1 MTPLRALFC
10 LTLPLAVACAQTPS
24 QIAPPT
30 PSQTPE
36 PAADQAPVTTLKIST
51 RVVSISAVVAGKSG
65 EPTGGLTKDDFI
77 LKQDGREEPIRYFS
91 QGANLPLTLALLVD
105 TSGSQRTLIND
116 EVLAADVFF
125 ETMLTEPQDRAALI
139 QFDARVLQI
148 KALTASPDEL
158 HLSLLS
164 LRSDPQFA
172 GATLLN
178 DTVDAVARKVLA
190 NQSGRKAMILL
201 TDGGDAGSRTPIANA
216 IEQAQ
221 RNDIQ
226 IYSILYTAADEAAPL
241 SRAQPSPFGGP
252 SPTHRGGVTDPG
264 PAILQNLSDSTG
276 GHVFTVSP
284 TQSLRSIFARIAQD
298 LRLEYELGYTPPP
311 DTPPNTYHRLELR
324 TRDHK
329 LTTQTR
335 KGFFTPP

>member
-1 MTPLRALFC
+1 MTPLRTLL
-10 LTLPLAVACAQTPS
+10 LTLPLAAACAQTPTTTPIPNS
-24 QIAPPT
+24 TPNQTPT
-30 PSQTPE
+30 PATE
-36 PAADQAPVTTLKIST
+36 APVTTLKVST
-51 RVVSISAVVAGKSG
+51 RIVSISAVVAGKSG

-77 LKQDGREEPIRYFS
+77 LKQDGKEEPIRYFS
-91 QGANLPLTLALLVD
+91 QGADLPLTLALLVD

-116 EVLAADVFF
+116 EILAADVFF
-125 ETMLTEPQDRAALI
+125 ETMLTRPQDRAALI

-148 KALTASPDEL
+148 KALTSSPSEL

-172 GATLLN
+172 NATLLN
-178 DTVDAVARKVLA
+178 DAVDAVARKLLA
-190 NQSGRKAMILL
+190 AETGRKAIILL
-201 TDGGDAGSRTPIANA
+201 TDGGDAGSRTPIPRA

-226 IYSILYTAADEAAPL
+226 IYSVLYTAEDQLPPLRYHPTFAP
-241 SRAQPSPFGGP
+241 
-252 SPTHRGGVTDPG
+252 PG
-264 PAILQNLSDSTG
+264 LALLQNLSDSTG

-311 DTPPNTYHRLELR
+311 ETPPNTYHRLDLR